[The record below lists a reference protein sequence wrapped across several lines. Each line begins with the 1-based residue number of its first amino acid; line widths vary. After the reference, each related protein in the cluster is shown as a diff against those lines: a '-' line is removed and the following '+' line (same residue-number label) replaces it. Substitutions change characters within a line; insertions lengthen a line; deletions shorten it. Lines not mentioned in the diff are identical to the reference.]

1 MKRVDVM
8 SKTIILLTMLSV
20 VYALIYIKLI
30 FLSPILTISIPYRFM
45 KYKEENSYIQNK
57 KILNNLFLFN
67 LITFIGVIFITK
79 KTSSVIFEIVI
90 NIFITFIYFKLL
102 SAIERKRVDI
112 YEDPNKLYEKITK
125 KIAGLER
132 LYKQTEELMENSE
145 NENLRSSMNSK
156 LISIKYQIDELK
168 KQASYIQQ
176 QIQYGND
183 KNDKNN
189 INQ

>member
-145 NENLRSSMNSK
+145 NENLRNSMNSK